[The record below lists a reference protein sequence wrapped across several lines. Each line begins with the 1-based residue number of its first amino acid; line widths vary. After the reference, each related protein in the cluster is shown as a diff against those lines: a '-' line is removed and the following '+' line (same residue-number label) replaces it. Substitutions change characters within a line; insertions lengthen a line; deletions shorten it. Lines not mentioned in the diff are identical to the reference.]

1 MHVVSCPHIIHTPAF
16 SKLTF
21 LVRRLINQRVK
32 ELGHTTDA
40 DARFARVYSRVM
52 WVALIAKSQVWLI
65 YAIQGATLKNDM
77 VMEDWENCNDGL
89 HL

>member
-1 MHVVSCPHIIHTPAF
+1 MHVVSCQHIIHTPAS

-32 ELGHTTDA
+32 ELGHT

-65 YAIQGATLKNDM
+65 YAIQRATLINDM
-77 VMEDWENCNDGL
+77 VREAWEICNDGL
-89 HL
+89 YP